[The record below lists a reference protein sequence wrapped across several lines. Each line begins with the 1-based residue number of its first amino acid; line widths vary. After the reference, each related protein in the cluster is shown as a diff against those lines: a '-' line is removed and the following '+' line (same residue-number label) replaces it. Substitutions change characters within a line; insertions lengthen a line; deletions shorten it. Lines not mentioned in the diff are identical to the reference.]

1 MTKDNIK
8 TLTVKLEN
16 RNPYSKDS
24 IAFRLNYI
32 IKKRQYTAKEVA
44 ALTEDKTRAL
54 TEDKTRGLKP
64 ISPATISLY
73 INGKS
78 APNISYIRRLSKVL
92 IVDPSWLSGDLPFDW
107 INKPKQ
113 PPEVTELLEIYG
125 RLNVKMKKFILE
137 TARIAIAAMQNGTN
151 DEKNTDS

>member
-44 ALTEDKTRAL
+44 SL

>member
-44 ALTEDKTRAL
+44 AL

-137 TARIAIAAMQNGTN
+137 TAQIAIAAMQNDINEKTTN
-151 DEKNTDS
+151 QN

>member
-1 MTKDNIK
+1 MNKDNIK
-8 TLTVKLEN
+8 SLIVKQEN

-44 ALTEDKTRAL
+44 AL

>member
-1 MTKDNIK
+1 MNKDNIK
-8 TLTVKLEN
+8 SLIVKQEN
-16 RNPYSKDS
+16 RNPNSKDS

-44 ALTEDKTRAL
+44 AL

-137 TARIAIAAMQNGTN
+137 TARIAIAAMQNT
-151 DEKNTDS
+151 TDKY

>member
-1 MTKDNIK
+1 MNKDNTK
-8 TLTVKLEN
+8 SLTAKLEN
-16 RNPYSKDS
+16 RNPNSKDS

-44 ALTEDKTRAL
+44 AL

-78 APNISYIRRLSKVL
+78 APNISYIRRLAKVL
-92 IVDPSWLSGDLPFDW
+92 NVDPSWLACDLPYEW
-107 INKPKQ
+107 INRPQ
-113 PPEVTELLEIYG
+113 QSPDVTELIEIYG
-125 RLNVKMKKFILE
+125 RLSPKKQKLIME
-137 TARIAIAAMQNGTN
+137 TARIAIEAMQNT
-151 DEKNTDS
+151 TDKY

>member
-44 ALTEDKTRAL
+44 AL

>member
-1 MTKDNIK
+1 MNKDNMKSLI
-8 TLTVKLEN
+8 VKQEN
-16 RNPYSKDS
+16 RNPNNRDS
-24 IAFRLNYI
+24 IAYRLNYI
-32 IKKRQYTAKEVA
+32 IKKRQFYAKEVA
-44 ALTEDKTRAL
+44 ALTEDKTL
-54 TEDKTRGLKP
+54 GLKP

>member
-1 MTKDNIK
+1 MYKDNIK
-8 TLTVKLEN
+8 SLNVKQEN
-16 RNPYSKDS
+16 RNPNNRDS
-24 IAFRLNYI
+24 IAYRLNYI
-32 IKKRQYTAKEVA
+32 IKKRKFYANEVS
-44 ALTEDKTRAL
+44 ALTENKDK
-54 TEDKTRGLKP
+54 GLKP
-64 ISPATISLY
+64 ISTATISLY

>member
-1 MTKDNIK
+1 MYKDNIK
-8 TLTVKLEN
+8 SLIVKQEN
-16 RNPYSKDS
+16 RNPNNRDS
-24 IAFRLNYI
+24 IAYRLNYI
-32 IKKRQYTAKEVA
+32 IKKRQFYAKEVA
-44 ALTEDKTRAL
+44 AL

-92 IVDPSWLSGDLPFDW
+92 NVDPSWLSGDLPFDW

>member
-1 MTKDNIK
+1 MNKDNMKSLI
-8 TLTVKLEN
+8 VKQEN
-16 RNPYSKDS
+16 RNPNNRDS
-24 IAFRLNYI
+24 IAYRLNYI
-32 IKKRQYTAKEVA
+32 IKKRQFYANEVS
-44 ALTEDKTRAL
+44 ALTENKDK
-54 TEDKTRGLKP
+54 GLKP

>member
-1 MTKDNIK
+1 MNKDNIK
-8 TLTVKLEN
+8 SLIVKQEN
-16 RNPYSKDS
+16 RNPNSKDS

-44 ALTEDKTRAL
+44 ALTEDKTR
-54 TEDKTRGLKP
+54 GLKP

-78 APNISYIRRLSKVL
+78 APNHSYTRRLARVL
-92 IVDPSWLSGDLPFDW
+92 NVDPSWLSCDLPFDW

-113 PPEVTELLEIYG
+113 TPEVTELIEIYG
-125 RLNVKMKKFILE
+125 RLNVKMQKYILE
-137 TARIAIAAMQNGTN
+137 TARIAIAAMQNGT
-151 DEKNTDS
+151 DKY

>member
-1 MTKDNIK
+1 MNKDNIK
-8 TLTVKLEN
+8 SLIVKQEN
-16 RNPYSKDS
+16 RNPNSKDS

-44 ALTEDKTRAL
+44 ALTEDKTR
-54 TEDKTRGLKP
+54 GLKP

-78 APNISYIRRLSKVL
+78 APNHSYTRRLARVL
-92 IVDPSWLSGDLPFDW
+92 NVDPSWLSCDLPFDW

-113 PPEVTELLEIYG
+113 TPEVTELIEIYG
-125 RLNVKMKKFILE
+125 RLNVKMQKYILE

>member
-1 MTKDNIK
+1 MNKDNIK
-8 TLTVKLEN
+8 SLIVKQEN
-16 RNPYSKDS
+16 RNPNSKDS

-44 ALTEDKTRAL
+44 AL

-78 APNISYIRRLSKVL
+78 APNISYIRRLAKVL
-92 IVDPSWLSGDLPFDW
+92 NVDPSWLACDLPYEW
-107 INKPKQ
+107 INRPQ
-113 PPEVTELLEIYG
+113 QSPDVTELIEIYG
-125 RLNVKMKKFILE
+125 RLSPKKQKLIME
-137 TARIAIAAMQNGTN
+137 TARIAIEAMQNT
-151 DEKNTDS
+151 TDKY

>member
-1 MTKDNIK
+1 MNKDNIK
-8 TLTVKLEN
+8 SLIVKQEN
-16 RNPYSKDS
+16 RNPNSKDS

-44 ALTEDKTRAL
+44 AL

-78 APNISYIRRLSKVL
+78 APNISYIRRLAKVL
-92 IVDPSWLSGDLPFDW
+92 NVDPSWLACDLPYEW
-107 INKPKQ
+107 INRPQ
-113 PPEVTELLEIYG
+113 QSPDVTELIEIYG
-125 RLNVKMKKFILE
+125 RLSPKKQKLIME
-137 TARIAIAAMQNGTN
+137 TARIAIAAMQNT
-151 DEKNTDS
+151 TDKY

>member
-44 ALTEDKTRAL
+44 ALTEDKTR
-54 TEDKTRGLKP
+54 E
-64 ISPATISLY
+64 
-73 INGKS
+73 
-78 APNISYIRRLSKVL
+78 VL

>member
-1 MTKDNIK
+1 MTKINMK
-8 TLTVKLEN
+8 TLTIKQED
-16 RNPYSKDS
+16 RNPNSTES

-44 ALTEDKTRAL
+44 AL

>member
-1 MTKDNIK
+1 MNKDNIK
-8 TLTVKLEN
+8 SLIVKQEN
-16 RNPYSKDS
+16 RNPNSKAS

-44 ALTEDKTRAL
+44 AL

-78 APNISYIRRLSKVL
+78 APNISYIRRLAKVL
-92 IVDPSWLSGDLPFDW
+92 NVDPSWLACDLPYEW
-107 INKPKQ
+107 INRPQ
-113 PPEVTELLEIYG
+113 QSPDVTELIEIYG
-125 RLNVKMKKFILE
+125 RLSPKKQKLIME
-137 TARIAIAAMQNGTN
+137 TARIAIAAMQNT
-151 DEKNTDS
+151 TDKY

>member
-1 MTKDNIK
+1 MNKDNMKSLI
-8 TLTVKLEN
+8 VKQEN
-16 RNPYSKDS
+16 RNPNNRDS
-24 IAFRLNYI
+24 IAYRLNYI
-32 IKKRQYTAKEVA
+32 IKKRQFYANEVS
-44 ALTEDKTRAL
+44 ALTENKDK
-54 TEDKTRGLKP
+54 GLKP

-92 IVDPSWLSGDLPFDW
+92 NVDPSWLSGDLPFDW

>member
-1 MTKDNIK
+1 MNKINMK
-8 TLTVKLEN
+8 TLTIKQED
-16 RNPYSKDS
+16 RNPNSTES
-24 IAFRLNYI
+24 IAYRLNYI
-32 IKKRQYTAKEVA
+32 IRKRRYTAKEVA
-44 ALTEDKTRAL
+44 SL

-78 APNISYIRRLSKVL
+78 APNHSYTRRLARVL
-92 IVDPSWLSGDLPFDW
+92 NVDPSWLSCDLPFDW

-113 PPEVTELLEIYG
+113 TPEVTELLEIYG

>member
-1 MTKDNIK
+1 MNKDNIK
-8 TLTVKLEN
+8 SLIVKQEN
-16 RNPYSKDS
+16 RNPNSKDS

-44 ALTEDKTRAL
+44 AL

-92 IVDPSWLSGDLPFDW
+92 NVDPSWLACDLPYEW
-107 INKPKQ
+107 INRPQ
-113 PPEVTELLEIYG
+113 QSPDVTELIEIYG
-125 RLNVKMKKFILE
+125 RLSPKKQKLIME
-137 TARIAIAAMQNGTN
+137 TARIAIAAMQNT
-151 DEKNTDS
+151 TDKY